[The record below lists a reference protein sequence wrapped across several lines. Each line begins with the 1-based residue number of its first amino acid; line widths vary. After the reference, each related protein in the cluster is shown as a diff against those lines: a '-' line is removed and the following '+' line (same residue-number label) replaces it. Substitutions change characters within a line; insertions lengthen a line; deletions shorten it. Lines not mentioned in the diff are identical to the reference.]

1 MIWFIFLQ
9 DSSGYYMKNRF
20 SKAGMDVES
29 SYPAVATN
37 QSVIQVGD
45 EAIWVKEV
53 VLEMKE

>member
-1 MIWFIFLQ
+1 
-9 DSSGYYMKNRF
+9 MKNRF

-29 SYPAVATN
+29 SYPAIATN